1 MKLTKNGQVPRL
13 CVVFYA
19 LINLAALIFACMYVL
34 PPFNQMGW
42 FSVSAI
48 IDNGQPF
55 IWALLIIAAAL
66 YCAWS
71 VYLIVNALS
80 RKPRIDKSS
89 VSLQSGE
96 TGSVRVSIAALDT
109 LVKEAVNNVR
119 GVGDIKTYIIN
130 HEDSITV
137 KIEMELLS
145 DEHIPNVTMLMQRDI
160 KNFIEEYSGIA
171 VREVSIMVL
180 AIKIPEKPH
189 AEDRERGNFQR
200 AERVFPLPDEAPVEI
215 SPVMPAEEETPEAV
229 VYEPVIE
236 EPLAA
241 EVYEPVVIEEPQAAD
256 EPEEPECEIDAADAS
271 DDEPIAGDETEQDTE
286 TERETEEPEF
296 ESNYL

>member
-1 MKLTKNGQVPRL
+1 MKLTKNGQAPRL

-19 LINLAALIFACMYVL
+19 LINLAALILACMYVL

-48 IDNGQPF
+48 IDNGQPV
-55 IWALLIIAAAL
+55 IWALLIVAAAL

-71 VYLIVNALS
+71 IYLIIKAFS

-96 TGSVRVSIAALDT
+96 TGSVRVSVAALDT

-160 KNFIEEYSGIA
+160 KSFIEEYSGIA

-180 AIKIPEKPH
+180 AIKIPERPYL
-189 AEDRERGNFQR
+189 EDREHRPFHR
-200 AERVFPLPDEAPVEI
+200 PERVLPLPDEAPVEI
-215 SPVMPAEEETPEAV
+215 TPAVPAEEDIPEAEA
-229 VYEPVIE
+229 YEP
-236 EPLAA
+236 A
-241 EVYEPVVIEEPQAAD
+241 IEEPQEVPEPEESEGPEFEVEADISAD
-256 EPEEPECEIDAADAS
+256 EPITE
-271 DDEPIAGDETEQDTE
+271 DETEQESE
-286 TERETEEPEF
+286 TEQETEPEF
-296 ESNYL
+296 ETNDI

>member
-1 MKLTKNGQVPRL
+1 MKLTKNGQVNRL

-19 LINLAALIFACMYVL
+19 LINLTALLLACMYIL

-42 FSVSAI
+42 LSVSAI
-48 IDNGQPF
+48 IDNRQPVV
-55 IWALLIIAAAL
+55 WALLIIAAAL

-96 TGSVRVSIAALDT
+96 SGSVRVSIAALDT
-109 LVKEAVNNVR
+109 LVKGAVNNVK

-137 KIEMELLS
+137 NIEMELLS

-180 AIKIPEKPH
+180 AIKIPEKPYQE
-189 AEDRERGNFQR
+189 AREPRNFQR
-200 AERVFPLPDEAPVEI
+200 PEPVILRQDEAPIEI
-215 SPVMPAEEETPEAV
+215 SPVIPEEEDTPEAAAYEPAAEEPQAAEA
-229 VYEPVIE
+229 YEPVIE
-236 EPLAA
+236 EP
-241 EVYEPVVIEEPQAAD
+241 QAAQ
-256 EPEEPECEIDAADAS
+256 EPEEPEFEIDAADEA
-271 DDEPIAGDETEQDTE
+271 DDEPTAEDETEQE
-286 TERETEEPEF
+286 TDPEF
-296 ESNYL
+296 ETNYL